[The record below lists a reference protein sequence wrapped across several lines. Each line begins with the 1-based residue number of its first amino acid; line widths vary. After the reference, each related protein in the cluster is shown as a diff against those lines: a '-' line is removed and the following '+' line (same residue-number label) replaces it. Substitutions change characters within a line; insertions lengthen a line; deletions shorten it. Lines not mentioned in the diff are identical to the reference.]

1 MKTRTLGIVAVA
13 VLVVLA
19 VVGGGL
25 WAVGRLSFLD
35 SYGSEYDYT
44 VRVSADEPITNV
56 TVYVPLPVHDGKS
69 RIGTVVE
76 TRDSLKP
83 DSWTYDVVETRHG
96 PMLRIQADEMPAD
109 PTYHRAI
116 VENDRLVRWEQIPAD
131 EYDQNDS
138 ETLRVEHDAV
148 EVNAGLT
155 ANQSIDTRS
164 PEQTEPVLHP
174 RSNARAI
181 PCDWPHEDDET
192 RCYSYDTMVFVE
204 YDGPETT
211 SLTVTTELRG
221 TNSWWVGGWN
231 YNEYTDRVYVYDLP
245 ADQQGWVVVE
255 GELQT
260 GVGNYPRNPPQ

>member
-13 VLVVLA
+13 VLLVLA

-44 VRVSADEPITNV
+44 VRVSADEPISNV
-56 TVYVPLPVHDGKS
+56 TIFVPLPVHAGESD
-69 RIGTVVE
+69 IGTVVE
-76 TRDSLKP
+76 ARGYLKP
-83 DSWTYDVVETRHG
+83 ESWSYTVVQTERG
-96 PMLRIQADEMPAD
+96 PMLQIQADEIPAE
-109 PTYHRAI
+109 PTYHRAV

-131 EYDQNDS
+131 EYSQNDS

-148 EVNAGLT
+148 EVNADLT
-155 ANQSIDTRS
+155 VNRSVDTRS
-164 PEQTEPVLHP
+164 PQNTEPLLSP
-174 RSNARAI
+174 RSNTRPV
-181 PCDWPHEDDET
+181 PCEWPHEDDET
-192 RCYSYDTMVFVE
+192 RCYSYDTALFVA
-204 YDGPETT
+204 YDGPEST
-211 SLTVTTELRG
+211 SLTVTTELSG

-245 ADQQGWVVVE
+245 ADQQGWVVVK

-260 GVGNYPRNPPQ
+260 GAGNYPSNPPQ